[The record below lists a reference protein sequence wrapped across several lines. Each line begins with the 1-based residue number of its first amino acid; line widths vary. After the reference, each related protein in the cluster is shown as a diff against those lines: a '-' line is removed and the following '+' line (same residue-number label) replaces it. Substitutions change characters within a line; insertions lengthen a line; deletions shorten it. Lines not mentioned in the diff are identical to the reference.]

1 MAGLGP
7 TGFDPKRTEDVRQDM
22 VDDVQA
28 SSEFGADA
36 QTGAETPLG
45 QVIDPNADRMGE
57 LWELGQAV
65 YDAFDIDA
73 AEGVQ
78 LDNLGGINGVER
90 QPATES
96 TVILRLGGIAGT
108 TVPAGSRARVPGGA
122 IFATDSAG
130 FIPVVVLYVDVPA
143 TAVDTGPQEA
153 STGSVTEIVDSYTG
167 WDTVTNPSDAVIG
180 SDIESDSA
188 YRLRIQEE
196 QDAGGNSTDQ
206 AMQSELVALDAVTA
220 AKVISNRTLV
230 TDSNGTPG
238 KSFLT
243 VVWPDTLTTA
253 EEQLVAEVLWGNLPT
268 GIYSHGTDVI
278 ATVTDSQG
286 STQTVRFDYATQ
298 VNIWWEIDIT
308 KTAEYP
314 SNGDDLVEDAV
325 LAYGQ
330 ALLVGDNVEPVKA
343 LRLIVDPTDNSYF
356 VPGVSHVVIRVGK
369 TVSPTGTVPVVI
381 ADTEISAHA
390 SARVTVTST

>member
-7 TGFDPKRTEDVRQDM
+7 TGFDTKRTEDVRQDM
-22 VDDVQA
+22 VDDIHA

-45 QVIDPNADRMGE
+45 QVLDPNADRMGE
-57 LWELGQAV
+57 LWELAQAV
-65 YDAFDIDA
+65 YDAFDLDA

-78 LDNLGGINGVER
+78 LDNLGSINGVER
-90 QPATES
+90 QPAT
-96 TVILRLGGIAGT
+96 AT
-108 TVPAGSRARVPGGA
+108 TVTLTIGGADSTDIPQGTRYRVPGGA
-122 IFATDSAG
+122 IFATDELANTG
-130 FIPVVVLYVDVPA
+130 GGGTVDVSA
-143 TAVDTGPQEA
+143 TATETGPQEA
-153 STGSVTEIVDSYTG
+153 AAGSVTEIVDAVVGIDS
-167 WDTVTNPSDAVIG
+167 VTNAADAVPG

-206 AMQSELVALDAVTA
+206 AIQSEIVALDAVTA

-230 TDSNGTPG
+230 TDGNGTPG

-243 VVWPDTLTTA
+243 VVWPNTLTTA
-253 EEQLVAEVLWGNLPT
+253 QEQHVAEILWNNLPT

-286 STQTVRFDYATQ
+286 KSEIVRFDYATQ

-308 KTAEYP
+308 ATGDYP

-330 ALLVGDNVEPVKA
+330 ALLVGDDVEPVKA
-343 LRLIVDPTDNSYF
+343 LRLIVDPTDNSYY

-369 TVSPTGTVPVVI
+369 TVSPSGTVPVAI
-381 ADTEISAHA
+381 ADTEISSHA
-390 SARVTVTST
+390 SARITVTS

>member
-1 MAGLGP
+1 
-7 TGFDPKRTEDVRQDM
+7 M
-22 VDDVQA
+22 VDDVQS
-28 SSEFGADA
+28 SSEFGSEA

-45 QVIDPNADRMGE
+45 QVLDPNADRMGE
-57 LWELGQAV
+57 LWELAQAV

-90 QPATES
+90 QPASKS
-96 TVILRLGGIAGT
+96 TTVQRLGGLNGT
-108 TVPAGSRARVPGGA
+108 FIPAGSKIKIPDTD
-122 IFATDSAG
+122 IQFATDEDAT
-130 FIPVVVLYVDVPA
+130 IPPTFTVDV
-143 TAVDTGPQEA
+143 TASAVETGPIEA
-153 STGSVTEIVDSYTG
+153 ITNTLTEIVDTVPG
-167 WDTVTNPSDAVIG
+167 WNSTTNTSDAVPG

-188 YRLRIQEE
+188 YRLRIQQE

-206 AMQSELVALDAVTA
+206 AMRSELVALDAVTA

-230 TDSNGTPG
+230 TDGNGTPG

-243 VVWPDTLTTA
+243 VVWPNTLTTA
-253 EEQLVAEVLWGNLPT
+253 QEQEVAEVLWNNLPT

-286 STQTVRFDYATQ
+286 GSETVRFDYATQ
-298 VNIWWEIDIT
+298 VDIYWEVDIT
-308 KTAEYP
+308 ATAEYP
-314 SNGDDLVEDAV
+314 SNGDDLVTDAV

-330 ALLVGDNVEPVKA
+330 ALLVGEDVEPVKA

-369 TVSPTGTVPVVI
+369 AASPTGTVPVAI
-381 ADTEISAHA
+381 ADTEISSHA
-390 SARVTVTST
+390 SARIVVAS